1 MKIKLILNELKKIF
15 KLRNVIVAAAM
26 FITIGTF
33 LGFFSDFVSL
43 PGSFSSQGVSSSAV
57 SIRFSDML
65 LQKYGESIDLSE
77 LPQVKADFEIVS
89 QDVIAAAEKSEYLK
103 RTGSTLTE
111 DFNLKT
117 NGYSD
122 AESPEER
129 QYSYEITYGNRCL
142 EGAKYPLYFARS
154 LQEIIGYFEA
164 AEKSGMKGDISYD
177 IMNTTFTNSIDDNL
191 YIPLLI
197 IIMSLFIIV
206 PYMVEENKSRI
217 AFIEYSSKAGRS
229 SYTNKLIAV
238 VIAMIIMVGTG
249 AGAAVVNFLRWD
261 ISKYY
266 GCKIDTLK
274 ITHFIEDVYVPSDY
288 NLPLISSKCYS
299 GLTLLEL
306 YILLL
311 LGVSLCGILTL
322 LLTAV
327 ISYHFDNIFAPFA
340 IGLLLLSIPIAF
352 YERAVITGLNLTSM
366 FNDGS
371 KMLTTKYE
379 PFIFIAVLIAVT
391 VATAVIEIR
400 KKKKAEI

>member
-15 KLRNVIVAAAM
+15 KFRNVVVAAAM

-43 PGSFSSQGVSSSAV
+43 PGSFGSQGVSSSDV

-89 QDVIAAAEKSEYLK
+89 HDVIAAAEKSEFLK
-103 RTGSTLTE
+103 RRDLTLAE
-111 DFNLKT
+111 DFILVSS
-117 NGYSD
+117 GYSD
-122 AESPEER
+122 DGSPEER
-129 QYSYEITYGNRCL
+129 QYSYEIAYGNRCL

-154 LQEIIGYFEA
+154 LQRIIGYFEA
-164 AEKSGMKGDISYD
+164 AEKSGMEGDISYD
-177 IMNTTFTNSIDDNL
+177 IMSTTFTNSMEYNL
-191 YIPLLI
+191 VILMLI
-197 IIMSLFIIV
+197 TAMSLFIII
-206 PYMVEENKSRI
+206 PYMVEENKSK
-217 AFIEYSSKAGRS
+217 AALLEYSSKTGRS
-229 SYTNKLIAV
+229 SYMNKLIAV
-238 VIAMIIMVGTG
+238 VIAMVIMVGVG

-299 GLTLLEL
+299 GLTFLEL

-322 LLTAV
+322 LLAAI

-352 YERAVITGLNLTSM
+352 YERAVITGLNLSSM
-366 FNDGS
+366 FNDGR

-379 PFIFIAVLIAVT
+379 PFIFIAVLIVVT
-391 VATAVIEIR
+391 VIAVVIEIR